1 MRPHESTRHFPPS
14 PITKLA
20 SGLVA
25 ASLGYAIEERG
36 EKVVSLEKA
45 AQVSF
50 VKQNKRKKEHH
61 LCAVFRI
68 RTAILL
74 NGDHKKRVKVQAVAC
89 RGERRRETPSG
100 GMRCSKFH
108 GAEHVRATAGN
119 RQDKR
124 FRSLRFEA
132 SRTTG
137 KECT

>member
-50 VKQNKRKKEHH
+50 VKQQQKR
-61 LCAVFRI
+61 ASFV
-68 RTAILL
+68 
-74 NGDHKKRVKVQAVAC
+74 
-89 RGERRRETPSG
+89 RGLPNTDCDPSERRP
-100 GMRCSKFH
+100 
-108 GAEHVRATAGN
+108 
-119 RQDKR
+119 
-124 FRSLRFEA
+124 
-132 SRTTG
+132 
-137 KECT
+137 